1 MKFKLLII
9 VTFWLFCG
17 CARLVEEREEKIDL
31 GAHFDTQ
38 GVEGCFVMLGPD
50 DTRHVYN
57 PKRSG
62 MGYIPKSTFKIPHA
76 LIALEERIIT
86 DEDQVIEWDGTKY
99 DIQVW
104 NEDQNLASAI
114 RYSCVWFFSALT
126 KKIDGSIYLEYLE
139 KFGYG
144 NRKIAGPSDRFW
156 LVGDLRISAME
167 QVDFLKRFYEHQL
180 GISDRSIDLVKKL
193 ILVEETDEYRIYA
206 KTGGGNLENNRQIM
220 WYVGF
225 VEKEDQVY
233 YFAMNFTCDIFSDET
248 AGARIKI
255 TRSAL
260 NELGVLR

>member
-1 MKFKLLII
+1 MPVDEIQ
-9 VTFWLFCG
+9 
-17 CARLVEEREEKIDL
+17 VEIDL
-31 GAHFDTQ
+31 RSHFDTL
-38 GVEGCFVMLGPD
+38 GLEGCFVMLDPD
-50 DTRHVYN
+50 NRRHVFN
-57 PKRSG
+57 PERCSKG
-62 MGYIPKSTFKIPHA
+62 FIPKSTFKIPHA
-76 LIALEERIIT
+76 LIALEEQILT

-99 DIQVW
+99 DIRVW
-104 NEDQNLASAI
+104 NQDQNLASAI
-114 RYSCVWFFSALT
+114 WYSCVWFFSAIT
-126 KKIDGSIYLEYLE
+126 EKINVPTYLGYLE

-144 NRKIAGPSDRFW
+144 NMNISGPGDRFW

-167 QVDFLKRFYEHQL
+167 QVDFLKRFYEHRL

-193 ILVEETDEYRIYA
+193 ILVEETDEYRISA

-233 YFAMNFTCDIFSDET
+233 YFAMNFTCDTFSDET
-248 AGARIKI
+248 AGARIRI